1 MVLEVTRE
9 QRPTEG
15 MASAEALKRE
25 ELHALREGRGRS
37 VALGACGPGQESEL
51 CSESV
56 WEQV

>member
-1 MVLEVTRE
+1 MTHE

-37 VALGACGPGQESEL
+37 VGLGACGPGQESEL